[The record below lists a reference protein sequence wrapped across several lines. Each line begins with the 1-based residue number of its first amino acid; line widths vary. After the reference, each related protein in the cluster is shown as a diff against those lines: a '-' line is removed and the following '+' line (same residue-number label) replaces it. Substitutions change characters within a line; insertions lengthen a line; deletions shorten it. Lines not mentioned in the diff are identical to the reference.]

1 MTTTVEQ
8 VRKARAVGVPIIA
21 ITTPDA
27 RATIGSILV
36 DDDVR
41 ATIESTDDRGPAYG
55 WDMVDGLTELNPA
68 ATQATEWRTD
78 LDQMATIGEVG
89 IIEVLNAARKSAGGG
104 IYFVLNAHRVLVP
117 ESGQGV
123 NGAVSQ
129 AIGNVRD
136 DFKSTGQ
143 TLVLLAPDLDL
154 PPELQGDV
162 LVIDEELPGRAEL
175 EDIVRQVHEAV
186 GTSCSYTILSDA
198 VDATLG
204 LPAFAAEQ
212 AMFLSMRKG
221 GLDISRLWERKRQ
234 MVEATPGLSVYRGDE
249 TYDGLR
255 GVDNIVDYMRLIFGG
270 NNKPKA
276 VVFLDEIEKAMA
288 GATGGESSG
297 TSADQLGELLKYME
311 DHQARGLL
319 FVGPPGAAKSAVAK
333 AAGNDAG
340 VPTVEMD
347 LGAAKGSL
355 VGQSEAQVRA
365 MLKVVT
371 AVSDGAPLFI
381 ATSNDIA
388 KLPPELKRR
397 FTMGTFYFDLPTTE
411 ERAAIW
417 DVYTGKYGVEVG
429 LDDLPTSV
437 AAEQGFDSHFDDD
450 GWTGAEI
457 KACARNAAD
466 LGISLD
472 RAAGYIVPVAKSDAD
487 RIERLRVEANGRY
500 ISASVGGPYERQS
513 GASAP
518 KTAAARQVRKRLED

>member
-1 MTTTVEQ
+1 MSETVKL
-8 VRKARAVGVPIIA
+8 VTKARDVGVPIIA

-27 RATIGSILV
+27 RATIGSILASPEAMAYTGQTDETV
-36 DDDVR
+36 GVAPAFAWDV
-41 ATIESTDDRGPAYG
+41 I
-55 WDMVDGLTELNPA
+55 DGLVELNEEA
-68 ATQATEWRTD
+68 VKSTEWRPP
-78 LDQMATIGEVG
+78 QMATVGEAG
-89 IIEVLNAARKSAGGG
+89 IIEVLRAAREEGSGQV
-104 IYFVLNAHRVLVP
+104 YFVHNTHRVLMTGT
-117 ESGQGV
+117 GQGV

-129 AIGNVRD
+129 AIANARD
-136 DFKSTGQ
+136 DFKTSGQ
-143 TLVLLAPDLDL
+143 TLILLAPALDI

-162 LVIDEELPGRAEL
+162 LVIDEALPGPEEL
-175 EDIVRQVHEAV
+175 AAIIDGVHTALDMTHEGPV
-186 GTSCSYTILSDA
+186 LGQA

-204 LPAFAAEQ
+204 LPAFAVEQ
-212 AMFLSMRKG
+212 ATFLSMRKG
-221 GLDISRLWERKRQ
+221 GLDIDRLWERKRQ
-234 MVEATPGLSVYRGDE
+234 MVEALPGLGIYRGDE
-249 TYDGLR
+249 TFDDLR
-255 GVDNIVDYMRLIFGG
+255 GVDNVADYVRLIFGG
-270 NNKPKA
+270 NNAPKA
-276 VVFLDEIEKAMA
+276 VVFIDEIEKTAPA
-288 GATGGESSG
+288 SGGDTSG

-311 DHQARGLL
+311 NQQARGLL

-340 VPTVEMD
+340 VPTIEMD

-371 AVSDGAPLFI
+371 AVSGGAPLFI

-397 FTMGTFYFDLPTTE
+397 FTMGTFYFDLPTVE

-429 LDDLPTSV
+429 LDDLPASV
-437 AAEQGFDSHFDDD
+437 AGEGGFDSHFDDD

-472 RAAGYIVPVAKSDAD
+472 QAAGYIVPVAKSDAD

-513 GASAP
+513 GAAAP
-518 KTAAARQVRKRLED
+518 KTAAARRVRGKLND